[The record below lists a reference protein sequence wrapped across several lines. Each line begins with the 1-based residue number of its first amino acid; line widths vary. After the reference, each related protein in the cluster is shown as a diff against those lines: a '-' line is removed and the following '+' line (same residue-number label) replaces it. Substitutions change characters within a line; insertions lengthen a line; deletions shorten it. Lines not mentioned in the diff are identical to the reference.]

1 MDNTKVIMTIKEIK
15 RVEVMALID
24 TGKITGS
31 QAAKMMDIS
40 LRQTRRIIKKY
51 CEGGAASLA
60 HGNRGK
66 PSPNRLDP
74 ALTLA
79 IKQLLKEKYADYNT
93 LHLTEVLEERHA
105 LRVSASSLTRIRRK
119 AGYPTPRQKK
129 RRKYYARRERK
140 SMCGEMLQADG
151 SIHDWLEGRGPKLTL
166 IAYIDDATNKVYA
179 TFREQED
186 AAGYL
191 EVLQDICLT
200 EGIPQ
205 SVYMDKRLSS
215 RKKASLAEQF
225 AGKEPKSQF
234 ERVLEELGIELIL
247 AHSPQAKG
255 RIERLFETLQ
265 DRLVKA
271 LREGS
276 TDSMEKA
283 NGVLKRFLHKYNKRF
298 MVKAE
303 QDGSAFVPWS
313 EPRDTY
319 NLFAFKYTRTVKNDN
334 TISFD
339 NHSLQLPPGRER
351 CSFAKAKVA
360 LHQHLDGGLTVQ
372 YKDVQIA
379 RFEHKSGLPLKIG
392 KFTPACDYSHK
403 GVQTKRKDWMGM
415 NKQNSIGNYSPGK
428 NHPWKQNYG
437 YRLNGTLIRQKEMV
451 ESG

>member
-1 MDNTKVIMTIKEIK
+1 MENKKVTMTIKEIK
-15 RVEVMALID
+15 RVEVMTLID
-24 TGKITGS
+24 NGKVTGN
-31 QAAKMMDIS
+31 QAAKMMGIS

-51 CEGGAASLA
+51 REGGAANLA

-74 ALTLA
+74 DLTSA

-93 LHLTEVLEERHA
+93 LHLTEVLQERHA
-105 LRVSASSLTRIRRK
+105 FMLSASSLTRIRRE

-129 RRKYYARRERK
+129 KRKYYARRERK
-140 SMCGEMLQADG
+140 PMRGEMLQADG

-179 TFREQED
+179 IFREQED

-215 RKKASLAEQF
+215 RKKASPAEQL

-234 ERVLEELGIELIL
+234 ERVLGELGIELIL

-271 LREGS
+271 LREAS
-276 TDSMEKA
+276 TDNMEKA
-283 NGVLKRFLHKYNKRF
+283 NRVLKRFLHTYNQRF

-303 QDGSAFVPWS
+303 QDESAFVPWG
-313 EPRDTY
+313 EPQNPY
-319 NLFAFKYTRTVKNDN
+319 SLFAFKYTRSVKNDN

-339 NHSLQLPPGRER
+339 NHPLQLPPGRSR
-351 CSFAKAKVA
+351 CSFAKEKVV
-360 LHQHLDGGLTVQ
+360 LFQHLDGGLTVH

-379 RFEHKSGLPLKIG
+379 RFEHKSCVPLKIG

-403 GVQTKRKDWMGM
+403 EVQTKRKDRTGM
-415 NKQNSIGNYSPGK
+415 NKQMSISNYSPGK
-428 NHPWKQNYG
+428 SHPWKQNYG
-437 YRLNGTLIRQKEMV
+437 YRLNGKLIHQKQMV
-451 ESG
+451 ESR

>member
-1 MDNTKVIMTIKEIK
+1 MENTKVTMTIKEIK

-24 TGKITGS
+24 TGKITGN
-31 QAAKMMDIS
+31 QAAKMMGIS
-40 LRQTRRIIKKY
+40 LRQTRRIIKRY
-51 CEGGAASLA
+51 REGGAANLA

-66 PSPNRLDP
+66 ASPNKLDP
-74 ALTLA
+74 TLVSA

-93 LHLTEVLEERHA
+93 LHLTEILEERHA

-119 AGYPTPRQKK
+119 IGYPTPRQK
-129 RRKYYARRERK
+129 RRKKYYARRERK
-140 SMCGEMLQADG
+140 PMRGEMLQADG

-166 IAYIDDATNKVYA
+166 IAITDDATNKVYA

-191 EVLQDICLT
+191 EVLQEICLT

-215 RKKASLAEQF
+215 RKKASLAEQL

-234 ERVLEELGIELIL
+234 ERVLGELGIELIL

-271 LREGS
+271 LREAN
-276 TDSMEKA
+276 TNSMEKA
-283 NGVLKRFLHKYNKRF
+283 NGVLKRFLHKYNQQF

-303 QDGSAFVPWS
+303 QDGFAFVPWG

-339 NHSLQLPPGRER
+339 NHLLQLPPGRDR
-351 CSFAKAKVA
+351 CSFSKAKVV
-360 LHQHLDGGLTVQ
+360 LFQHLDGGLTVH

-379 RFEHKSGLPLKIG
+379 RFEHKLGVPLKIG
-392 KFTPACDYSHK
+392 KFTPAYDYSHK
-403 GVQTKRKDWMGM
+403 EVQTKRDAQIGINQQK
-415 NKQNSIGNYSPGK
+415 SISNYSPGK
-428 NHPWKQNYG
+428 DHPWKQNYG
-437 YRLNGTLIRQKEMV
+437 HRLNGTLIHQKEMV
-451 ESG
+451 ESR

>member
-1 MDNTKVIMTIKEIK
+1 MDNKKVTMTIKEIK
-15 RVEVMALID
+15 RVEVMTLIE

-31 QAAKMMDIS
+31 QAATMMGTS

-51 CEGGAASLA
+51 REGGVENLA
-60 HGNRGK
+60 HGNHGK

-74 ALTLA
+74 ALTSA

-93 LHLTEVLEERHA
+93 LHLTEILEERHA
-105 LRVSASSLTRIRRK
+105 LRVSASSLTRIRQK
-119 AGYPTPRQKK
+119 AGYPTPHHKK

-140 SMCGEMLQADG
+140 PMQGEMLQADG
-151 SIHDWLEGRGPKLTL
+151 SSHDWLEERGPKLTL

-179 TFREQED
+179 TFRGQED

-191 EVLQDICLT
+191 EVLQEISLT
-200 EGIPQ
+200 KGIPQ
-205 SVYMDKRLSS
+205 SIYMDKRLAS
-215 RKKASLAEQF
+215 RKRASLVEQL

-271 LREGS
+271 LREAGADNLGKS
-276 TDSMEKA
+276 
-283 NGVLKRFLHKYNKRF
+283 NRVLKRFLPKHNQRF

-303 QDGSAFVPWS
+303 QDGSAFVPWG
-313 EPRDTY
+313 EPRDLHS
-319 NLFAFKYTRTVKNDN
+319 LFAFKYTRTVKNDN

-339 NHSLQLPPGRER
+339 NHPLQLPPGRDR
-351 CSFAKAKVA
+351 CSFAKAKVV
-360 LHQHLDGGLTVQ
+360 LQQHLDGGLTVH

-379 RFEHKSGLPLKIG
+379 RFEHKLGVPLKIG
-392 KFTPACDYSHK
+392 KFTPAHDYSHK
-403 GVQTKRKDWMGM
+403 EVQSIREHQTDM
-415 NKQNSIGNYSPGK
+415 NKQKSINKYSPGK
-428 NHPWKQNYG
+428 EHPWKQDYG
-437 YRLNGTLIRQKEMV
+437 YRLNGKLIRNKNLV
-451 ESG
+451 DSG

>member
-1 MDNTKVIMTIKEIK
+1 MTIKEIK
-15 RVEVMALID
+15 RVEIMTWVD

-31 QAAKMMDIS
+31 QAAKMMGIS

-51 CEGGAASLA
+51 REGGAVSLV

-74 ALTLA
+74 ALISA

-93 LHLTEVLEERHA
+93 LHLTEILEERHA
-105 LRVSASSLTRIRRK
+105 LKISASSLTRIRRK
-119 AGYPTPRQKK
+119 SGYPTPRQKK
-129 RRKYYARRERK
+129 KRKYYARRERK
-140 SMCGEMLQADG
+140 PMRGEMLQADG

-166 IAYIDDATNKVYA
+166 IATIDDATNKVYA

-191 EVLQDICLT
+191 EVLQEICLT

-215 RKKASLAEQF
+215 RKKASLAEQL

-234 ERVLEELGIELIL
+234 ERVLGELGIELIL

-271 LREGS
+271 LREAN
-276 TDSMEKA
+276 TNSMEKA
-283 NGVLKRFLHKYNKRF
+283 NGVLKRFLHTYNQRF

-303 QDGSAFVPWS
+303 QDGSAFVTWG

-319 NLFAFKYTRTVKNDN
+319 SLFAFKYTRTVKNDN

-339 NHSLQLPPGRER
+339 NHLLQLPPGRDR
-351 CSFAKAKVA
+351 CSFAKAKVV
-360 LHQHLDGGLTVQ
+360 LYQHLDGGLTVH

-379 RFEHKSGLPLKIG
+379 RFEHKLGVPLKIG
-392 KFTPACDYSHK
+392 KFIPARDYSHME
-403 GVQTKRKDWMGM
+403 VQSESRKQADHR
-415 NKQNSIGNYSPGK
+415 KPKIRHIYSPGK
-428 NHPWKQNYG
+428 DHPWKQNYG
-437 YRLNGTLIRQKEMV
+437 YRLNGKLIHQKEML
-451 ESG
+451 ESR

>member
-1 MDNTKVIMTIKEIK
+1 
-15 RVEVMALID
+15 
-24 TGKITGS
+24 
-31 QAAKMMDIS
+31 
-40 LRQTRRIIKKY
+40 
-51 CEGGAASLA
+51 
-60 HGNRGK
+60 
-66 PSPNRLDP
+66 
-74 ALTLA
+74 
-79 IKQLLKEKYADYNT
+79 
-93 LHLTEVLEERHA
+93 
-105 LRVSASSLTRIRRK
+105 
-119 AGYPTPRQKK
+119 
-129 RRKYYARRERK
+129 
-140 SMCGEMLQADG
+140 MCGEMLQADG

>member
-1 MDNTKVIMTIKEIK
+1 MDNKKVTMTIKEIK
-15 RVEVMALID
+15 RVEVVTLVEA
-24 TGKITGS
+24 GKITGS
-31 QAAKMMDIS
+31 QAAKMMGIS

-51 CEGGAASLA
+51 REGGAASLA

-74 ALTLA
+74 ALTSA

-119 AGYPTPRQKK
+119 SGYPTPRQKK

-140 SMCGEMLQADG
+140 PMRGEMLQADG
-151 SIHDWLEGRGPKLTL
+151 SVHDWLEGRGPKLTL
-166 IAYIDDATNKVYA
+166 IAYIDDATNQVYA

-191 EVLQDICLT
+191 EALQEICLT

-205 SVYMDKRLSS
+205 SVYMDKRLTS
-215 RKKASLAEQF
+215 RKKASLAEQL

-234 ERVLEELGIELIL
+234 ERVLEELGIELIP

-271 LREGS
+271 LREANANSLG
-276 TDSMEKA
+276 KA
-283 NGVLKRFLHKYNKRF
+283 IGVLKRFLPKYNQRF

-303 QDGSAFVPWS
+303 QDGSAFVPWG
-313 EPRDTY
+313 EPRNPY
-319 NLFAFKYTRTVKNDN
+319 SLFAFKYTRTVKNDN

-339 NHSLQLPPGRER
+339 NHSLQLPPGRDR
-351 CSFAKAKVA
+351 CSFTKAKVA
-360 LHQHLDGGLTVQ
+360 LHQHLDGGLTVH
-372 YKDVQIA
+372 YKSVQIA
-379 RFEHKSGLPLKIG
+379 RFEHKLGVPLKIG
-392 KFTPACDYSHK
+392 KFTPAHDYSHK
-403 GVQTKRKDWMGM
+403 EVQSKREDRTVM
-415 NKQNSIGNYSPGK
+415 NKQKSINKYPPGK
-428 NHPWKQNYG
+428 DHPWKQDYG
-437 YRLNGTLIRQKEMV
+437 YRLNGKLIRQKEMV